1 VSGVP
6 GHPLHDLMED
16 EPSRG
21 RTAVREPVTPRPA
34 DSIIRQNLDVVD
46 RTSRSPSDPEK
57 GGMFSE
63 LLRRLNPLT

>member
-1 VSGVP
+1 
-6 GHPLHDLMED
+6 MED

-21 RTAVREPVTPRPA
+21 RAAIREAVTPRPA
-34 DSIIRQNLDVVD
+34 DSNICQNLDVVE
-46 RTSRSPSDPEK
+46 RKSGSTPDPEK